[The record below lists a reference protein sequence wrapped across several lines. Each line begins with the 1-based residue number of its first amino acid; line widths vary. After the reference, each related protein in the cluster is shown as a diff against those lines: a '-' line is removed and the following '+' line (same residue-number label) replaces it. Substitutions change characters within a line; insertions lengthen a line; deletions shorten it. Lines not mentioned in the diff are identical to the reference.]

1 MTLNAKTK
9 KMKIIKRLFLIVF
22 LGVLSIGLF
31 TFWANDY
38 MAKNA
43 EGKIFHSVK
52 DIPHRKVGLLLGTSK
67 KLMNGYNNYYFVYR
81 IKAAAELYH
90 AKKLDYIIVSGDN
103 SVKGYNETEDMKL
116 DLIAKGVPE
125 NSIFEDF
132 AGFRTLDSVVRAK
145 EIFGQDS
152 ITIISQQFHNERAIF
167 LAEKHDINAIAF
179 NAKDVN
185 AKWGFR
191 TKIREVFARV
201 KVFVDLLTG
210 KEPKFGGEKIL
221 IP

>member
-1 MTLNAKTK
+1 
-9 KMKIIKRLFLIVF
+9 MKIIKRLFLIVF

-31 TFWANDY
+31 TFWANY
-38 MAKNA
+38 HMAKNA

-81 IKAAAELYH
+81 IKAAAALYH

-125 NSIFEDF
+125 NRIFEDF

-145 EIFGQDS
+145 DIFGQDS

-191 TKIREVFARV
+191 TKIQEVFARV